1 MYLRNRGAGRASI
14 SVSKKGFS
22 ATLIADFPTE
32 QGGLLGWGSSLTI
45 RRPRSLR
52 FNRNAATALVL
63 PGFSRRR
70 DTSRHSGRNA
80 SVGATRPRIGGKEQR
95 RVWTS
100 RFRRCPAHGLGPPG
114 ERQAQLFMLRTDSQ
128 GDVPQGLPSV
138 TVAHGEAASSER
150 PASPVIRGERKVIVI
165 FTDTALI
172 HRISADRRRIK
183 IFQHDISAVATNE
196 IVAACA

>member
-165 FTDTALI
+165 LTIRAINRQDFP
-172 HRISADRRRIK
+172 
-183 IFQHDISAVATNE
+183 
-196 IVAACA
+196 